1 MSFESAIEWTMR
13 TWNCLIGCSKKSKG
27 CMNCYAIRVAWR
39 LMHNPNPKIAKR
51 YEGVVERDSAGRLN
65 WTGRINFD
73 DEVLM
78 MPLRWRTP
86 SRIFVNSE
94 SDIFHRNV
102 KRDWIDR
109 MFAVMA
115 LCPQHT
121 FQLLTKEA
129 QTAFEYLSDPE
140 TPLRIGDASYNDHGV
155 LFTGD
160 PECVSE
166 DFPYLEW
173 PLPNVWMGV
182 STEDQ
187 ETADKRIPYLL
198 KTPAA
203 VRWISAEPLLGPVD
217 VERFLD
223 PLGFQCIDPDCTHR
237 YLPFVNEDDYET
249 LTADNDPICLD
260 CGQVGTW
267 TGYEPG
273 LDWVVA
279 GGESGPGARP
289 MHPDWALSLR
299 DQCTAAGVPF
309 FFKQWGEHAP
319 ANGAIPQMFVR
330 GDGSDD
336 LRVSIEERRL
346 VGMRRVGKKAAG
358 RMLDGRVWDQYPP
371 TAEA

>member
-1 MSFESAIEWTMR
+1 MSFESAIGWTMR

-27 CMNCYAIRVAWR
+27 CMNCYAILVAWR

-51 YEGVVERDSAGRLN
+51 YEGVVERNSAGHLN

-73 DEVLM
+73 DEILM
-78 MPLRWRTP
+78 RPLQWREP

-94 SDIFHRNV
+94 SDIFHRKV
-102 KRDWIDR
+102 KRGWIDR

-121 FQLLTKEA
+121 FQVLTKEA
-129 QTAFEYLSDPE
+129 QTAYEYLSDPE

-160 PECVSE
+160 PACVSDE
-166 DFPYLEW
+166 FPYLEW

-198 KTPAA
+198 QAPAA

-217 VERFLD
+217 
-223 PLGFQCIDPDCTHR
+223 
-237 YLPFVNEDDYET
+237 
-249 LTADNDPICLD
+249 LTAIPF
-260 CGQVGTW
+260 GQVWRTSKP
-267 TGYEPG
+267 EPYRLSCLEPHYLLFDEG
-273 LDWVVA
+273 DIELGKIDWVVC
-279 GGESGPGARP
+279 GGESGSAARP
-289 MHPDWALSLR
+289 MHPDWARSLR
-299 DQCTAAGVPF
+299 DQCVAAGVPF

-319 ANGAIPQMFVR
+319 ANGEIPQMFVR
-330 GDGSDD
+330 GDGSED
-336 LRVSIEERRL
+336 LKVSIEDRRL

-358 RMLDGRVWDQYPP
+358 RMLDGRTWDEYPVEV
-371 TAEA
+371 EA